1 MSVAVVYS
9 RARHGLDAP
18 LVTIEVHI
26 SNGLPA
32 FHLVGLPEA
41 SVKEARDR
49 VRSAMVNSGFA
60 FPDRKITVNLAPA
73 DLPKEGGRFDLPI
86 ALGIIVASGQLSED
100 CAAAFEFCGEL
111 ALSGEIRAIIGEIP
125 VAIACRDAG
134 RSVVLPMLNAQ
145 QAQQVP
151 QAKVYGAEHLLQV
164 HSFLAAQ
171 QPLPAIPVIVAA
183 AEAVTEDL
191 ADVKGQAQAKRV
203 LEIAAAGEHN
213 MLMLGPAGTG
223 KSMLARRLP
232 GILPPLTEQEALSVA
247 AIYSIAGLQRD
258 FSSWQQRPFRSPHH
272 TSSAIALVGGGSV
285 PRPGE
290 ISLSHNGLLFLD
302 ELPEFPRK
310 VLDVLREPLETGV
323 VHISRA
329 ARQAE
334 FPAQF
339 QLIAALNPSPTGHH
353 LDGRASPE
361 QVMRY
366 LNRLSGPF
374 IDRIELQID
383 VPLLPKGLLSQ
394 SHKEESSAAVRQR
407 VIAARVIQLNRQG
420 KANARLNSAEIAV
433 FCPLNAAEARF
444 LEDTIHRFQL
454 SARTYHKI
462 IKVARTIADLQQ
474 EPQITKSHLME
485 ALSYRALERLL
496 SYLKQ

>member
-1 MSVAVVYS
+1 MSLAVIYS
-9 RARHGLDAP
+9 RARYGLDAP

-32 FHLVGLPEA
+32 FQLVGLPEA

-86 ALGIIVASGQLSED
+86 ALGIIVASGQLPEK
-100 CAAAFEFCGEL
+100 CADNYEFCGEL
-111 ALSGEIRAIIGEIP
+111 ALSGEIRPIVGDIP

-134 RSVVLPMLNAQ
+134 RAVVLPMSNAQ

-151 QAKVYGAEHLLQV
+151 DATVHGSDHLLQV
-164 HSFLAAQ
+164 HSFLLGQ
-171 QPLPAIPVIVAA
+171 QALPKVPPLPARAIVL
-183 AEAVTEDL
+183 TDDL
-191 ADVKGQAQAKRV
+191 ANVKGQSQAKRV

-223 KSMLARRLP
+223 KSMLARCLS
-232 GILPPLTEQEALSVA
+232 GILPPLTDQEALSVA

-258 FSSWQQRPFRSPHH
+258 VANWQSRPARSPHH

-290 ISLSHNGLLFLD
+290 ISLAHNGILFLD

-310 VLDVLREPLETGV
+310 VLDVLREPMEMGV

-353 LDGRASPE
+353 QDGRSTPE

-374 IDRIELQID
+374 IDRIELQIE
-383 VPLLPKGLLSQ
+383 VPLLPKGILSQ
-394 SHKEESSAAVRQR
+394 SRPEESSAAVRQR
-407 VIAARVIQLNRQG
+407 VIAAREIQLQRQG
-420 KANARLNSAEIAV
+420 KANARLNSSEVAE
-433 FCPLNAAEARF
+433 FCPLSQSEARF
-444 LEDTIHRFQL
+444 LEDTIHRFEL

-474 EPQITKSHLME
+474 HTQINKAHLME

>member
-1 MSVAVVYS
+1 MSLAIVYS
-9 RARHGLDAP
+9 RARHGLNAP
-18 LVTIEVHI
+18 LVTVEVHI

-32 FHLVGLPEA
+32 FQLVGLPET

-49 VRSAMVNSGFA
+49 VRSALINSGFA

-86 ALGIIVASGQLSED
+86 AMGIIVASGQLTEQ
-100 CAAAFEFCGEL
+100 AILGYEFYGEL
-111 ALSGEIRAIIGEIP
+111 ALSGEIRPIVGEIP
-125 VAIACRDAG
+125 VAIACRDAQ
-134 RSVVLPMLNAQ
+134 REAILPMQNAQ

-151 QAKVYGAEHLLQV
+151 NAVVHGCEHLLQI
-164 HSFLAAQ
+164 HSFLLAQ
-171 QPLPAIPVIVAA
+171 QPLPEIPLLPQRQQQSLP
-183 AEAVTEDL
+183 DL
-191 ADVKGQAQAKRV
+191 ADVKGQHHAKRV

-223 KSMLARRLP
+223 KSMLAQRLP
-232 GILPPLTEQEALSVA
+232 GILPPLTEQEALETA
-247 AIYSIAGLQRD
+247 ALYSIAGLTRD
-258 FSSWQQRPFRSPHH
+258 LTNWQQRPFRSPHH

-290 ISLSHNGLLFLD
+290 ISLAHHGILFLD
-302 ELPEFPRK
+302 ELPEFSRK
-310 VLDVLREPLETGV
+310 VLDVLREPLETSV
-323 VHISRA
+323 IHISRA

-339 QLIAALNPSPTGHH
+339 QLVTALNPSPTGHH
-353 LDGRASPE
+353 DDGRASAE

-383 VPLLPKGLLSQ
+383 VPLLPKGMLSQ
-394 SHKEESSAAVRQR
+394 QTTEERSEQVKLR
-407 VIAARVIQLNRQG
+407 VVAARNLQLSRQG
-420 KANARLNSAEIAV
+420 KANARLNSTEIAEY
-433 FCPLNAAEARF
+433 CPLTSTDARF
-444 LEDTIHRFQL
+444 LEDTIHRFKL

-474 EPQITKSHLME
+474 QPQISKTHLME

-496 SYLKQ
+496 SYLKS